1 MHFDKASLRGVALAA
16 GVAVMPLLLYGCFA
30 THADLEPIKSDIAVM
45 EKQFVELKRGQP
57 AYSPGQSETA
67 APSGAAQVSPATDRR
82 IADIEARLDRLE
94 SRLLSLGQTQPATM
108 TPQPMAPEPVVV
120 EPLETAP
127 APVPVSSAPSTG
139 QVVVTQV
146 QPQPAQIHATP
157 ATVDDIYKDAM
168 AALKEGRLKD
178 AEDGFGRVLQES
190 PEDRLAD
197 NAAYWLG
204 EVYYS
209 RKEYD
214 RAVTVFKKLVKDYP
228 VGDKVPDAVLKMGMA
243 YDELGSADNAREA
256 YNRVIDNYPY
266 SDAARLARQ
275 RMGNTN

>member
-16 GVAVMPLLLYGCFA
+16 GVAVMPLLLSGCFA
-30 THADLEPIKSDIAVM
+30 TQGDLEPIKSDIAVM

-57 AYSPGQSETA
+57 EPRPGPSETA
-67 APSGAAQVSPATDRR
+67 APYSAADRR

-127 APVPVSSAPSTG
+127 APVPISSAPAAN

-146 QPQPAQIHATP
+146 QPQPAQMQATS
-157 ATVDDIYKDAM
+157 ATVDNIYRDAM
-168 AALKEGRLKD
+168 TSLKEGRLKD
-178 AEDGFGRVLQES
+178 AEDGFGRVLQDS

-243 YDELGSADNAREA
+243 YDELGNPEKARES